1 VGGVLSGFAVIGAV
15 VGIGYL
21 LGRWSVLGPNGRDV
35 LSALTFNVAS
45 PALLFQLMSASDL
58 GVMLSTPLL
67 ALVISTL
74 FCAAVYGTVGA
85 VRRWGVGRTTIGA
98 LLASYVNS
106 GNLGIPIAVYV
117 LGDATLVAPVMLFQL
132 VVYTPIALTVIDA
145 AQTGARRTSVWKLLS
160 TPLRNPVV
168 IGAFAGVIVSATGV
182 PLWHPL
188 ADAVELIA
196 AMSVPAML
204 LAYGISLRGA
214 EAPGRGGNRGPLWLA
229 VGLKTAVQPT
239 VAWLI
244 GTLVFDFDGPTLL
257 GVVVLAALPA
267 AQNIFTY
274 AWRYDTSLTLAR
286 DGILIT
292 TTLAPVALTAV
303 AALLG

>member
-1 VGGVLSGFAVIGAV
+1 MGGVISGFAVIGAV
-15 VGIGYL
+15 VGVGYL
-21 LGRWSVLGPNGRDV
+21 LGRWSVLGAQGRDV
-35 LSALTFNVAS
+35 LAALTFNVAS

-58 GVMLSTPLL
+58 GVMVSAPLL
-67 ALVISTL
+67 AIVLSTL
-74 FCAAVYGTVGA
+74 VCAAVFTTVGA
-85 VRRWGVGRTTIGA
+85 IRRWGVARTTIGA
-98 LLASYVNS
+98 LCASYVNS

-145 AQTGARRTSVWKLLS
+145 SQTGLRRTSIWKLLT

-168 IGAFAGVIVSATGV
+168 IGAFAGVVVSLTGIT
-182 PLWHPL
+182 LWHPL

-196 AMSVPAML
+196 GMSVPAML

-214 EAPGRGGNRGPLWLA
+214 EAPGRGENRGPLWLA

-244 GTLVFDFDGPTLL
+244 GTLVFAFDARTLL

-274 AWRYDTSLTLAR
+274 AWRYNTSLSLAR

-292 TTLAPVALTAV
+292 TSFAPVVLTAV

>member
-1 VGGVLSGFAVIGAV
+1 MGGVLSGFAVIGAV
-15 VGIGYL
+15 VGVGYL
-21 LGRWSVLGPNGRDV
+21 LGRWSVLGTNGRDV

-67 ALVISTL
+67 ALVMSTL
-74 FCAAVYGTVGA
+74 CCAAVYATVGA

-145 AQTGARRTSVWKLLS
+145 TQPGARRASVLS
-160 TPLRNPVV
+160 VVTTPLRNPVV

-182 PLWHPL
+182 TLWHPL

-204 LAYGISLRGA
+204 LAYGISLHGA
-214 EAPGRGGNRGPLWLA
+214 QAPGRDGDRGPLWLA
-229 VGLKTAVQPT
+229 VALKTAVQPT
-239 VAWLI
+239 VAWVI
-244 GTLVFDFDGPTLL
+244 GTLVFHFDPATLL

-274 AWRYDTSLTLAR
+274 AWRYQTSLSLAR
-286 DGILIT
+286 DGILLT
-292 TTLAPVALTAV
+292 TVAAPVVLTAV